1 MPCAVFSACYNKII
15 MTEEDK
21 KFAEKRRLFLEE
33 CYQEDDP
40 TAVVVTVF
48 GDVDYETNHVILDY
62 QAKGYRFDCKS
73 LKTKVKFPCIIHWNF
88 NFSVK
93 VNFIS
98 FPIFVIPS

>member
-1 MPCAVFSACYNKII
+1 

-48 GDVDYETNHVILDY
+48 GDVAYDTNPVILDY
-62 QAKGYRFDCKS
+62 QAKGFRFVDANAFGCGPNLIGENLVFS
-73 LKTKVKFPCIIHWNF
+73 KTPKK
-88 NFSVK
+88 
-93 VNFIS
+93 
-98 FPIFVIPS
+98 